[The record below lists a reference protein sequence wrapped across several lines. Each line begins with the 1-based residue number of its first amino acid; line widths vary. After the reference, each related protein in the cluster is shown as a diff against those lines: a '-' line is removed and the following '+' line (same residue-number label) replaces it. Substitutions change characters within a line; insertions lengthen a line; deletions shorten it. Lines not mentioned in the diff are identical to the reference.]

1 MYPPLGGGFGGCIP
15 RPLVK
20 LKTTMYKYNYNY
32 NYTITIMDDLSILT
46 FYQLCSDC
54 NLPGLIESFGDLS
67 DTTNIE
73 MNFAYYMVITSDVE
87 RRGVGEPKGSPPLLQ
102 WLLKLDPTIHHDT
115 IVYDYMADE
124 RFPNDALHLACVAG
138 HYNVAKWLFQQFP
151 YLSSFK
157 NRVIHPP
164 GGYIPHTPSSKREQ
178 FESLFREVRLGWKR
192 GIHPPTPSCSTKGEQ
207 DEPH

>member
-1 MYPPLGGGFGGCIP
+1 
-15 RPLVK
+15 
-20 LKTTMYKYNYNY
+20 
-32 NYTITIMDDLSILT
+32 MDDLSILT
-46 FYQLCSDC
+46 FYKLCSDC

-73 MNFAYYMVITSDVE
+73 MNFAYYMVITSPSADCYHFDVE
-87 RRGVGEPKGSPPLLQ
+87 RRGVGEPLGSPPLLQ

-115 IVYDYMADE
+115 IVDDYMADE

-157 NRVIHPP
+157 NRDIH

-178 FESLFREVRLGWKR
+178 FESLFREIRLGWKKS
-192 GIHPPTPSCSTKGEQ
+192 IYPPMGEG
-207 DEPH
+207 

>member
-1 MYPPLGGGFGGCIP
+1 
-15 RPLVK
+15 
-20 LKTTMYKYNYNY
+20 
-32 NYTITIMDDLSILT
+32 MDDLSILT
-46 FYQLCSDC
+46 FYKLCSDC

-67 DTTNIE
+67 DNTNIE
-73 MNFAYYMVITSDVE
+73 MNFAYYMGITSPLPPGSADCYHFDVE
-87 RRGVGEPKGSPPLLQ
+87 RRGCRLPLLQ

-115 IVYDYMADE
+115 IVDDYMADE

-157 NRVIHPP
+157 NRDIHPP

-178 FESLFREVRLGWKR
+178 FESLFREIRLGWKKS
-192 GIHPPTPSCSTKGEQ
+192 IYPPMGKG
-207 DEPH
+207 DTSP